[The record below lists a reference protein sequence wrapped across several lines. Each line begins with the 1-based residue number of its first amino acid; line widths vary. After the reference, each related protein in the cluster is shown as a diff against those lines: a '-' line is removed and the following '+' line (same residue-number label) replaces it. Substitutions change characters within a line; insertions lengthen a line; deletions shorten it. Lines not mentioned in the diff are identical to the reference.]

1 MKALQEI
8 RYRRLNIETTPRC
21 TLECSMCKRTT
32 YFALHNTKVIPGND
46 LTPDNFKKILKCFKG
61 PILFSGQLSDPI
73 FNKHFIELLKL
84 SGKSYKRGDKILY
97 RSVSINTAATG
108 RKKSWYEKAFLAN
121 PNAIWTFGID
131 GPPHLSHKYRVNQ
144 KGEFLFEMMK
154 MARLMG
160 IKTHWQYIIFDY
172 NKKYM
177 NECKQLARKYS
188 IPIMFIKSRRIE
200 H

>member
-32 YFALHNTKVIPGND
+32 YFALHNTKVVPGDD
-46 LTPDNFKKILKCFKG
+46 LTPDNFKKILKFFKG
-61 PILFSGQLSDPI
+61 PILFSGQISDPI

-84 SGKSYKRGDKILY
+84 SGKSYKRGDKILH
-97 RSVSINTAATG
+97 RSVNINTAATG

-160 IKTHWQYIIFDY
+160 IRTHWQYIIFDY

-188 IPIMFIKSRRIE
+188 IPIFFIKSRRIE